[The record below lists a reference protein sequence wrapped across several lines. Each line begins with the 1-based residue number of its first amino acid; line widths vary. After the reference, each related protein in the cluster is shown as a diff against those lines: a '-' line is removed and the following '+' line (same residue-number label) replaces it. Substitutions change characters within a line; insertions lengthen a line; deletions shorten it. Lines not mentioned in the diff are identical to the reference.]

1 MGSAKKIASGVIWS
15 LVVNLVNAIY
25 GFISVP
31 ILINHFG
38 KSEYGIIG
46 LAMSINVYMQLMD
59 MGFNSTNVR
68 FFSSWLAKK
77 DYVKTNKLFQTSLG
91 FYGIIGLLNALILI
105 GISCFSSSIFNL
117 TPDQDQILKKL
128 FYILAA
134 SAFVS
139 WFSSCFD
146 QLIKAT
152 ENVAWIQ
159 RRTIIPKLLQIF
171 ILFITVCGNLS
182 ISIYFFLT
190 TFALF
195 SIIPMSVSKIKKET
209 PFINF
214 IPRIDKVTLKE
225 ILPYCLNIFSF
236 SIFQF
241 SFYNLRPVFLGI
253 QGSMESVADYR
264 ILNGIIGVVSMFGS
278 VFLNALLPSA
288 AKAVSQNNKEAYY
301 KVAYDGTKYISIVL
315 SFCAFGMMTVGN
327 EVITM
332 YVGKSYLYLIPWF
345 NLWLLCT
352 LGVHNQAI
360 SSLILAGTNIRA
372 LTYNTCL
379 ASILGLIAS
388 WFLIPYYQIGGIIIA
403 FIIYLSIQYIFY
415 YFYYWPKKMKINSK
429 QVFIESFIHYV
440 IIGSIIYFIINKYL
454 DFTIKQVF
462 MSFLIKGVIFAILF
476 FSLCL
481 ITTNKMERDKIRSF
495 IKLKNKHK

>member
-15 LVVNLVNAIY
+15 LIVNLVNAVY

-68 FFSSWLAKK
+68 FFSSWLTKK
-77 DYVKTNKLFQTSLG
+77 DYTKTNKLFQTSLS
-91 FYGIIGLLNALILI
+91 FYGIVGLLNALILI
-105 GISCFSSSIFNL
+105 GISFYSSDIFNL
-117 TPDQDQILKKL
+117 TSEQDSVLKTL
-128 FYILAA
+128 FYILAT
-134 SAFVS
+134 SAFIS
-139 WFSSCFD
+139 WYSSCFD

-159 RRTIIPKLLQIF
+159 RRTIIPKLLQIL
-171 ILFITVCGNLS
+171 ILFITVYANLS
-182 ISIYFFLT
+182 ISIYFFLV

-195 SIIPMSVSKIKKET
+195 SIIPMSIIKIKKEI
-209 PFINF
+209 PFIQF
-214 IPRIDKVTLKE
+214 IPKIDKVTLKE

-241 SFYNLRPVFLGI
+241 SFYNLRPIFLGI
-253 QGSMESVADYR
+253 QGTMESVADYR
-264 ILNGIIGVVSMFGS
+264 VLNGIIGVVSMFGG

-315 SFCAFGMMTVGN
+315 SFCAFGMMTVGT

-332 YVGKSYLYLIPWF
+332 YVGSSYLYLIPWF
-345 NLWLLCT
+345 NLWLICT

-360 SSLILAGTNIRA
+360 SSLILAGSNIRA
-372 LTYNTCL
+372 ITYNSCL
-379 ASILGLIAS
+379 ASIIGIITA
-388 WFLIPYYQIGGIIIA
+388 WFLIPQYQIGGVVIA
-403 FIIYLSIQYIFY
+403 FIVYLHVQYIFY
-415 YFYYWPKKMKINSK
+415 YFYYWPREMQINAK
-429 QVFIESFIHYV
+429 LVFTKSFFPPVAYGTVIHL
-440 IIGSIIYFIINKYL
+440 IINKFIPIL
-454 DFTIKQVF
+454 SDNIFVT
-462 MSFLIKGVIFAILF
+462 FLTKGLIFSVLF
-476 FSLCL
+476 FIVSYYTIGKEERKKIITL
-481 ITTNKMERDKIRSF
+481 ITK
-495 IKLKNKHK
+495 

>member
-15 LVVNLVNAIY
+15 LAVNLVNAIY

-68 FFSSWLAKK
+68 FFSSWLANK

-159 RRTIIPKLLQIF
+159 KRTIIPKLLQIF
-171 ILFITVCGNLS
+171 ILFITIYGNLS
-182 ISIYFFLT
+182 ISVYFFLT

-209 PFINF
+209 PFISF
-214 IPRIDKVTLKE
+214 FPKIDKVTLKE

-253 QGSMESVADYR
+253 QGTMESVADYR

-278 VFLNALLPSA
+278 VFLGALLPSA
-288 AKAVSQNNKEAYY
+288 SKAVSQNNTNAYY
-301 KVAYDGTKYISIVL
+301 KVAYDGTKYISIIL
-315 SFCAFGMMTVGN
+315 CYCAFGMMSVGN
-327 EVITM
+327 EVIIM
-332 YVGKSYLYLIPWF
+332 YVGKSYLYLLPWF
-345 NLWLLCT
+345 NLWLFCT

-360 SSLILAGTNIRA
+360 SSLILAGTNIQS

-379 ASILGLIAS
+379 ASVLGLIAS
-388 WFLIPYYQIGGIIIA
+388 WFLIPCYQIGGIIIA
-403 FIIYLSIQYIFY
+403 FIIYLLVQYIFF
-415 YFYYWPKKMKINSK
+415 YFYYWPKRMRINSK
-429 QVFIESFIHYV
+429 QVFIRSFMPYV
-440 IIGSIIYFIINKYL
+440 MIGSIIYFIINKYL
-454 DFTIKQVF
+454 DFISEQVF
-462 MSFLIKGVIFAILF
+462 ISFLIKGVIFSILF

-481 ITTNKMERDKIRSF
+481 ITTSKMERKKINSL
-495 IKLKNKHK
+495 IKPKNKH

>member
-15 LVVNLVNAIY
+15 LIVNLVNAVY

-91 FYGIIGLLNALILI
+91 FYGIVGLLNAIILI
-105 GISCFSSSIFNL
+105 VISLFSSEIFNL
-117 TPDQDQILKKL
+117 TPDQDSILKTL

-159 RRTIIPKLLQIF
+159 RRTIIPKLLQIL
-171 ILFITVCGNLS
+171 ILFITVYGNMS
-182 ISIYFFLT
+182 ISVYFFLT

-195 SIIPMSVSKIKKET
+195 SIIPMSISKIKKET

-214 IPRIDKVTLKE
+214 IPKIDIVTLKE

-253 QGSMESVADYR
+253 QGTMESVADYR
-264 ILNGIIGVVSMFGS
+264 VLNGIIGVVSMFGS

-288 AKAVSQNNKEAYY
+288 AKAISQNNKEAYY

-315 SFCAFGMMTVGN
+315 SFCAFGMMTVGT

-332 YVGKSYLYLIPWF
+332 YVGNSYLYLIPWF
-345 NLWLLCT
+345 NLWLICT

-360 SSLILAGTNIRA
+360 SSLILAGSDIRA
-372 LTYNTCL
+372 LTYNTCF
-379 ASILGLIAS
+379 ASLIGLVTA
-388 WFLIPYYQIGGIIIA
+388 WFLIPYYQIGGVVVA
-403 FIIYLSIQYIFY
+403 FMVYLLVQYIFY
-415 YFYYWPKKMKINSK
+415 YFYYWPQKMKINSK
-429 QVFIESFIHYV
+429 RVFISSFLPPV
-440 IIGSIIYFIINKYL
+440 IYSTLIYLIINEFIPAPSDQTFITFLSKGIIFSVLFFIACYCSIGKEERKKIL
-454 DFTIKQVF
+454 A
-462 MSFLIKGVIFAILF
+462 LIK
-476 FSLCL
+476 
-481 ITTNKMERDKIRSF
+481 K
-495 IKLKNKHK
+495 

>member
-1 MGSAKKIASGVIWS
+1 MGSTKKIASGVIWS
-15 LVVNLVNAIY
+15 LIVNLVNAAY

-77 DYVKTNKLFQTSLG
+77 DYIKTNKLFQTSLG
-91 FYGIIGLLNALILI
+91 FYGIVGLLNALILI
-105 GISCFSSSIFNL
+105 VISFFSSEIFSL
-117 TPDQDQILKKL
+117 TPEQDSVLKTL

-159 RRTIIPKLLQIF
+159 RRTIIPKLLQIL
-171 ILFITVCGNLS
+171 ILFITVYGNLS

-214 IPRIDKVTLKE
+214 IPKIDKITLKE
-225 ILPYCLNIFSF
+225 IFPYCLNIFSF

-253 QGSMESVADYR
+253 QGTIESVADYR
-264 ILNGIIGVVSMFGS
+264 VLNGIIGIVSMFGC

-288 AKAVSQNNKEAYY
+288 AKAISQNNKEAYY
-301 KVAYDGTKYISIVL
+301 KVAYDGTKYISIML
-315 SFCAFGMMTVGN
+315 CFCAFGMMTVGT

-332 YVGKSYLYLIPWF
+332 YVGSSYLYLIPWF
-345 NLWLLCT
+345 NLWLICT

-360 SSLILAGTNIRA
+360 SSLILAGSDIRA
-372 LTYNTCL
+372 LTYNTC
-379 ASILGLIAS
+379 IAS
-388 WFLIPYYQIGGIIIA
+388 VIGLLATWILIPYYQIGGVVIA
-403 FIIYLSIQYIFY
+403 FIIYLLVQYIFY
-415 YFYYWPKKMKINSK
+415 YFYYWPKKMQINSK
-429 QVFIESFIHYV
+429 RVFIKSFFPPVVY
-440 IIGSIIYFIINKYL
+440 GTFIYLFIDIFLPVASDKI
-454 DFTIKQVF
+454 FIT
-462 MSFLIKGVIFAILF
+462 FLIKGIIFSVLF
-476 FSLCL
+476 SIACYSSISKEEKKKIIAL
-481 ITTNKMERDKIRSF
+481 IKK
-495 IKLKNKHK
+495 

>member
-68 FFSSWLAKK
+68 FFSSWLAKE
-77 DYVKTNKLFQTSLG
+77 DHVKTNKLFQTSLG

-128 FYILAA
+128 LYILAA

-253 QGSMESVADYR
+253 QGTMESVADYR
-264 ILNGIIGVVSMFGS
+264 ILNGIIGIVSMFGS
-278 VFLNALLPSA
+278 VFLGALLPSA
-288 AKAVSQNNKEAYY
+288 AKAIAQNNKEAYY
-301 KVAYDGTKYISIVL
+301 KVAYNGTKYISIVL

-360 SSLILAGTNIRA
+360 SSLILAGSNIRA

-379 ASILGLIAS
+379 ATILGLIIS
-388 WFLIPYYQIGGIIIA
+388 WFLIPYYQIGGVIIA
-403 FIIYLSIQYIFY
+403 FIIYLLVQYIFY
-415 YFYYWPKKMKINSK
+415 YFYYWPKKMRINSK
-429 QVFIESFIHYV
+429 RVFFKSFLPPVLIGL
-440 IIGSIIYFIINKYL
+440 IISTFVNEFFKTSENV
-454 DFTIKQVF
+454 FT
-462 MSFLIKGVIFAILF
+462 SFLIKGITFSIIFIIIINIIIDKEERKRIYG
-476 FSLCL
+476 L
-481 ITTNKMERDKIRSF
+481 I
-495 IKLKNKHK
+495 IKR

>member
-1 MGSAKKIASGVIWS
+1 MNSGKKIASGVLWS
-15 LVVNLVNAIY
+15 LIVNLVNAVY

-38 KSEYGIIG
+38 KAEYGIIG

-59 MGFNSTNVR
+59 MGFSSTNVR

-77 DYVKTNKLFQTSLG
+77 DYIKTKKLFQTSLG
-91 FYGIIGLLNALILI
+91 FYGIVGFLNALILI
-105 GISCFSSSIFNL
+105 IISLFSSAIFNL
-117 TPDQDQILKKL
+117 PPEQDNILKTL

-159 RRTIIPKLLQIF
+159 RRNIITKLLQIL
-171 ILFITVCGNLS
+171 ILFITVYKNINIC
-182 ISIYFFLT
+182 IYFFLS

-195 SIIPMSVSKIKKET
+195 TIIPMYISKIKKET
-209 PFINF
+209 SFISF
-214 IPRIDKVTLKE
+214 IPRIDKTTLKE

-241 SFYNLRPVFLGI
+241 SFYNLRPVFLGM
-253 QGSMESVADYR
+253 QGTMESVADYR
-264 ILNGIIGVVSMFGS
+264 VLNGIIGVVSMFGS
-278 VFLNALLPSA
+278 VFLNALLPST
-288 AKAVSQNNKEAYY
+288 AKAISQNNKEAYY
-301 KVAYDGTKYISIVL
+301 KVAYDGTKYISIIL
-315 SFCAFGMMTVGN
+315 CFCAFGMMTVGT

-332 YVGKSYLYLIPWF
+332 YVGTSYLYLIPWF
-345 NLWLLCT
+345 NIWLVCT

-360 SSLILAGTNIRA
+360 SSLILAGSDIRA

-379 ASILGLIAS
+379 SSIIGLIIA
-388 WFLIPYYQIGGIIIA
+388 WFLIPYYQIGGVIIA
-403 FIIYLSIQYIFY
+403 FVAYLLIQYIFY
-415 YFYYWPKKMKINSK
+415 YFYYWPKKMQINSK
-429 QVFIESFIHYV
+429 RVFTKSFFPPVAYSTLIYLTINSLITIPSDKVFIKFIAKG
-440 IIGSIIYFIINKYL
+440 IIFSVCFFIACYYSTSKKEREKII
-454 DFTIKQVF
+454 T
-462 MSFLIKGVIFAILF
+462 LIK
-476 FSLCL
+476 
-481 ITTNKMERDKIRSF
+481 K
-495 IKLKNKHK
+495 

>member
-15 LVVNLVNAIY
+15 LAVNLVNAIY

-77 DYVKTNKLFQTSLG
+77 DYVKMNKLFQTSLG
-91 FYGIIGLLNALILI
+91 FYGFIGLLNALILI
-105 GISCFSSSIFNL
+105 IISFFSSEIFNL
-117 TPDQDQILKKL
+117 TPEQDSVLKTL

-134 SAFVS
+134 SAFIS

-159 RRTIIPKLLQIF
+159 RRTIIPKLLQIL
-171 ILFITVCGNLS
+171 ILFITIYGNLS
-182 ISIYFFLT
+182 ISVYFFLT
-190 TFALF
+190 TFVLF
-195 SIIPMSVSKIKKET
+195 SIIPMSVSKIKKVT

-214 IPRIDKVTLKE
+214 IPKIDKVTLKE

-253 QGSMESVADYR
+253 QGTIDSVADYR
-264 ILNGIIGVVSMFGS
+264 VLNGIIGVVSMFGS

-315 SFCAFGMMTVGN
+315 SFCAFGMMTVGK

-332 YVGKSYLYLIPWF
+332 YVGTSYLYLMPWF
-345 NLWLLCT
+345 NIWLICT

-360 SSLILAGTNIRA
+360 SSLILAGSDIRA
-372 LTYNTCL
+372 ISHNTCL
-379 ASILGLIAS
+379 ASVIGLVTT
-388 WFLIPYYQIGGIIIA
+388 WYLIPYYQIGGVVIA
-403 FIIYLSIQYIFY
+403 FMSYLLVQYIFY
-415 YFYYWPKKMKINSK
+415 YFYYWPKKMQIDSK
-429 QVFIESFIHYV
+429 RVFIKSFSPSVVYGTLIYLV
-440 IIGSIIYFIINKYL
+440 IDIFIPIVSNKTSIIFLTKGILFSILFIIACYYNIGKEGRKKIL
-454 DFTIKQVF
+454 T
-462 MSFLIKGVIFAILF
+462 LIK
-476 FSLCL
+476 
-481 ITTNKMERDKIRSF
+481 K
-495 IKLKNKHK
+495 

>member
-46 LAMSINVYMQLMD
+46 LAMSINIYMQLMD

-77 DYVKTNKLFQTSLG
+77 DYAKTNKLFQTSLS
-91 FYGIIGLLNALILI
+91 FYGIIGLFNALILI
-105 GISCFSSSIFNL
+105 GISFFSSEIFNL
-117 TPDQDQILKKL
+117 TTEQDGILKTL

-134 SAFVS
+134 SAFIS

-146 QLIKAT
+146 QLIRAT

-159 RRTIIPKLLQIF
+159 RRTIIPKILQII
-171 ILFITVCGNLS
+171 ILFITVYGELS

-209 PFINF
+209 PFIKFVPN
-214 IPRIDKVTLKE
+214 IDKATLKE
-225 ILPYCLNIFSF
+225 ILPYCVNIFSF

-253 QGSMESVADYR
+253 QGTMESIADYR

-278 VFLNALLPSA
+278 VFLGALLPSA
-288 AKAVSQNNKEAYY
+288 SKAVSQNNMNAYY
-301 KVAYDGTKYISIVL
+301 KVAYDGTKYISIIL

-327 EVITM
+327 EVIIM

-388 WFLIPYYQIGGIIIA
+388 WVLIPYYQIGGVIIA
-403 FIIYLSIQYIFY
+403 FIIYLIVQYIFY

-429 QVFIESFIHYV
+429 QVFIRSFIPYV
-440 IIGSIIYFIINKYL
+440 MIGSIIYFIINRFL
-454 DFTIKQVF
+454 DFTFKQVF
-462 MSFLIKGVIFAILF
+462 VSFLIKGIVFTILF
-476 FSLCL
+476 FSICL
-481 ITTNKMERDKIRSF
+481 ITTNKMERDKLYSLIRF
-495 IKLKNKHK
+495 RNKH